1 MTEKKIKKPGR
12 LFLTGLI
19 CLLLLFTIVPRA
31 KSIMELSARKQ
42 ELQKEKA
49 VLMKINSEHKKELT
63 ELKSPAA
70 IERIAREQLGMVKSG
85 EKVVVEVITD
95 N

>member
-1 MTEKKIKKPGR
+1 MKEKKIKKPGR

-19 CLLLLFTIVPRA
+19 CLLLLVTIVPRA
-31 KSIMELSARKQ
+31 KSIVELSARKQ

-49 VLMKINSEHKKELT
+49 VLMQINREQKKELA
-63 ELKSPAA
+63 ELKSPEA
-70 IERIAREQLGMVKSG
+70 IERMAREQLGMVKSG
-85 EKVVVEVITD
+85 EKVVIDVISD